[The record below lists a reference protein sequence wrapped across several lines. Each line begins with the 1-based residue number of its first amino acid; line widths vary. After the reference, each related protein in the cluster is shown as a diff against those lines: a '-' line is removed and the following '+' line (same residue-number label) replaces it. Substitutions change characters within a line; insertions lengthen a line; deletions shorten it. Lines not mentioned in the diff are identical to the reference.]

1 MPGRNNILAGNILP
15 SAGFTPAVFQGN
27 TFTPQQADTS
37 LLARSLDKIEQ
48 RELATSQQR
57 GAIAKALADVELN
70 EAEDAWKANY
80 ANRIQD
86 EINGLIA
93 VGDYSNALNRSAIL
107 AGKALADPALR
118 GRVRAQ
124 QEYKKKRDEV
134 LARTDLNQVTKDRW
148 LEQNPYH
155 YEDKFDT
162 NGNVVGGTSWSSSWN
177 PVSRYDMTKL
187 YGLAQQLAA
196 KEAGG
201 GESAQF
207 LDENGNL
214 TSNPEKGFF
223 GMAVK
228 RGTKWERLPVEK
240 LQKVFNSLFAQAPEA
255 MDALMQDMDDR
266 RWQFDKLDNEG
277 KKAFIG
283 SDIMDEK
290 GVLRTPEEYLAHRVN
305 PILSSMA
312 YSHSWS
318 TIDYGQAYS
327 NRQKYLKDQQAKVEL
342 LNLERLENT
351 TMTMPIEVDLSER
364 AGQSYASVMN
374 ALSDI
379 NSLWKNTPQ
388 VLNSKQYKDMIAKRD
403 YNGIAD
409 YLTRNITT
417 KDPQKAADARAA
429 IRLLKSEGNVFKSY
443 INGMQ
448 DADREAIEFSAAME
462 SGAPL
467 PNAANNRYTRAYN
480 DKFNKAFT
488 ASVPGT
494 GQRKTAAKVGLE
506 FKDQSQENRVIEY
519 LSKHGID
526 RQDFKKYGI
535 EITTNSRG
543 KAELRIAKN
552 SPKHRDIADAF
563 VNSGG
568 FYTNLYKE
576 QNTINGRTYALYDSN
591 NNAIPYIGTSGNF
604 AANYFQIGNNA
615 SIAREAKST
624 SERAFTNNPN
634 LKSVMP
640 LQVLPNDDFNTMKVN
655 ELWLNGTI
663 DRADR
668 NEIVKNFNANNLKA
682 LGSALEHPNNY
693 AVYGRVEENGNAV
706 KLNQKKVT
714 EVSKEILAA
723 LADDRVEIS
732 PASPNTGKGYG
743 TIVRIKPK
751 VDSKGNTVIEGSQY
765 YFDGLYDGP
774 AGKAYAATP
783 DAIYNHEFQSL
794 RAINAPITDVL
805 GRQINYYSPNASK
818 EYIAAKKMD
827 EVYEAVNQ
835 IKDAGGTISRKDAED
850 TVTERLIEAGYV
862 PGSNEFKERFSI
874 LVSKL
879 EK

>member
-1 MPGRNNILAGNILP
+1 MPRNNILTGNILP
-15 SAGFTPAVFQGN
+15 VGSFAPATFQGN
-27 TFTPQQADTS
+27 IFMPQQADMS

-57 GAIAKALADVELN
+57 GVIAKALADVELN
-70 EAEDAWKANY
+70 EAEDEWKTNY
-80 ANRIQD
+80 ANDIQNQ
-86 EINGLIA
+86 INSLISF
-93 VGDYSNALNRSAIL
+93 GDYSNALNRATTL

-118 GRVRAQ
+118 GRIRAQ
-124 QEYKKKRDEV
+124 QDYKKKRDEI
-134 LARTDLNQVTKDRW
+134 LARPDLNQVTKDRW

-155 YEDKFDT
+155 YEDKFDA
-162 NGNVVGGTSWSSSWN
+162 NGNIVGGTKWEAEWN
-177 PVSRYDMTKL
+177 PVSRYDMTEL
-187 YGLAQQLAA
+187 YSRAKQLAA
-196 KEAGG
+196 VEAGG
-201 GESAQF
+201 GESATF
-207 LDENGNL
+207 IDENGKEV
-214 TSNPEKGFF
+214 TDPSKGFY

-228 RGTKWERLPVEK
+228 RGIKWERLPVEK
-240 LQKVFNSLFAQAPEA
+240 LQKVFNSLFAQASGA
-255 MDALMQDMDDR
+255 KDALMQDMDDKI
-266 RWQFDKLDNEG
+266 WQYGKLDDEG

-290 GVLRTPEEYLAHRVN
+290 GVLRTPEEYLAHKVN

-318 TIDYGQAYS
+318 SIDYGQAYS
-327 NRQKYLKDQQAKVEL
+327 NYQKYLKDQQAKTDL

-364 AGQSYASVMN
+364 AGQSYSSVMN

-379 NSLWKNTPQ
+379 NQLWRNTPQ
-388 VLNSKQYKDMIAKRD
+388 VLNSKQYKDMLAKRN

-429 IRLLKSEGNVFKSY
+429 IRLLKSEGAVFKSY
-443 INGMQ
+443 IDGME
-448 DADREAIEFSAAME
+448 DPDREAIEFSAAME

-467 PNAANNRYTRAYN
+467 PNAAGNRYTRAYN

-494 GQRKTAAKVGLE
+494 GKRQTAAKVGLE
-506 FKDQSQENRVIEY
+506 FKDQAQQARIIDY
-519 LSKHGID
+519 LSQHGIS

-535 EITTNSRG
+535 EIATNSRG
-543 KAELRIAKN
+543 KSELRITKN

-563 VNSGG
+563 VDSGG
-568 FYTNLYKE
+568 FYTNLSLE
-576 QNTINGRTYALYDSN
+576 RNSINGRTYNLYDN
-591 NNAIPYIGTSGNF
+591 NNNVIQYIGTSGNF

-615 SIAREAKST
+615 NIARDAKSR
-624 SERAFTNNPN
+624 SERAFKNNPN

-640 LQVLPNDDFNTMKVN
+640 LQVLPDDDFNTMKVN

-668 NEIVKNFNANNLKA
+668 NELVKKFNDNNLKA

-693 AVYGRVEENGNAV
+693 SVYGRVEENGNAV
-706 KLNQKKVT
+706 KLDQKKVT

-723 LADDRVEIS
+723 LADNRVEIS

-751 VDSKGNTVIEGSQY
+751 VNSKGDTIVEGSQY

-774 AGKAYAATP
+774 AGKAYASTP

-794 RAINAPITDVL
+794 RAINAPIKDVL
-805 GRQINYYSPNASK
+805 GRQINYYNPNAAK
-818 EYIAAKKMD
+818 EYIASKKMD
-827 EVYEAVNQ
+827 EVYEAVQQ
-835 IKDAGGTISRKDAED
+835 IKDNGGILSHEDVED
-850 TVTERLIEAGYV
+850 TVTKRLIEAGYV